1 MCLVEIAHH
10 AHLSQTDRIMSLL
23 AGMGMSV
30 VVLGAVMIVLI
41 GVIVLLR
48 PINRR

>member
-1 MCLVEIAHH
+1 MHLTEIAHH
-10 AHLSQTDRIMSLL
+10 AHTCQSDRIMSLL

-48 PINRR
+48 PITRR